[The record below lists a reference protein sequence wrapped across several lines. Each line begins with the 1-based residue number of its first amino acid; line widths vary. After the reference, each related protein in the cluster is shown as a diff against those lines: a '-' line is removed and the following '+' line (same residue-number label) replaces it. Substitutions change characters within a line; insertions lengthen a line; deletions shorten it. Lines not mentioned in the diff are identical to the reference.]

1 MKRYDEQTQEII
13 ESKSKNTIIE
23 LQAKVIQNKEEEL
36 ANLIEALLTLT
47 LRRS

>member
-1 MKRYDEQTQEII
+1 
-13 ESKSKNTIIE
+13 

-47 LRRS
+47 LRRSWTWS